1 MPTMHTLCYNLDAI
15 APQGDHGS
23 YPILWRRL
31 SAAAY
36 GYALLLLVTFGLDE
50 LAVS

>member
-1 MPTMHTLCYNLDAI
+1 MHTLCYNLDAI
-15 APQGDHGS
+15 APPGDHGFAA
-23 YPILWRRL
+23 PILWHRL

-36 GYALLLLVTFGLDE
+36 GYALLLLVTFALDE